1 MKGIILAG
9 GLGTRL
15 YPATYSVCKQLLP
28 VYDKPMIFYPLSVL
42 MLANIKDIL
51 IISTKKDLPNFKNL
65 LGAGSQLGI
74 KISYATQHEPRGLVD
89 AFIIGKKFIKKD
101 NVCLILG
108 DNLFYGE
115 GLPQLLRQSIEIV
128 KKNKKAI
135 IFSYKVSNPKN
146 YGVVKEKNNKIVS
159 LIEKPASS
167 NFKDAVIGLY
177 LYPNEVLNLSKKIKP
192 SKRGELEI
200 TDLNNL
206 FLKNKSLELRKLG
219 RGISW
224 FDTGSA
230 ENLYEASQLIRIIEK
245 RIGYKIGCLEEISL
259 NKKWINKKKFQQN
272 IKKYKKSEYGKYLM
286 ELIK

>member
-42 MLANIKDIL
+42 MLANIRDIL
-51 IISTKKDLPNFKNL
+51 IITTKKDLPNFKNL
-65 LGAGSQLGI
+65 LGEGNHLGI
-74 KISYATQHEPRGLVD
+74 KISYAVQHEPRGLVD

-146 YGVVKEKNNKIVS
+146 YGVVKEKNNKIVT
-159 LIEKPASS
+159 LVEKPTRS

-272 IKKYKKSEYGKYLM
+272 IKKYKKSQYGKYLM

>member
-9 GLGTRL
+9 GSGTRL
-15 YPATYSVCKQLLP
+15 YPATLSVCKQLLP

-51 IISTKKDLPNFKNL
+51 IISTKEDLPKFKNL
-65 LGAGSQLGI
+65 LGNGNHLGI
-74 KISYATQHEPRGLVD
+74 KISYTVQDKPRGLVD
-89 AFIIGKKFIKKD
+89 AFLVGKKFIKKD

-115 GLPQLLRQSIEIV
+115 GLPQLLNESIEYV
-128 KKNKKAI
+128 KKNSKAV

-146 YGVVKEKNNKIVS
+146 YGVVKEKKNKIIS
-159 LIEKPASS
+159 LVEKPT
-167 NFKDAVIGLY
+167 NPNYKDAIVGMY
-177 LYPNEVLNLSKKIKP
+177 LYPNKVLNLSKKIKP

-206 FLKNKSLELRKLG
+206 FLKNKSLELRKFW
-219 RGISW
+219 RGIAW

-230 ENLYEASQLIRIIEK
+230 ENLYEASQLIRIMEK
-245 RIGYKIGCLEEISL
+245 RVGYKIGCLEEISL
-259 NKKWINKKKFQQN
+259 NKKWIGTKQYKKN
-272 IKKYKKSEYGKYLM
+272 IKKYKKSEYGKYLTAI
-286 ELIK
+286 IK

>member
-42 MLANIKDIL
+42 MLANIRDIL

-65 LGAGSQLGI
+65 LGDGNHLGI
-74 KISYATQHEPRGLVD
+74 KISYAIQHEPRGLVD

-146 YGVVKEKNNKIVS
+146 YGVVKEKNNKIVT
-159 LIEKPASS
+159 LVEKPTHS

-272 IKKYKKSEYGKYLM
+272 IKKYKKSQYGKYLI

>member
-42 MLANIKDIL
+42 MLANIRDIL

-65 LGAGSQLGI
+65 LGDGNHLGI
-74 KISYATQHEPRGLVD
+74 KISYAIQHEPRGLVD

-146 YGVVKEKNNKIVS
+146 YGVVKEKNNKIVT
-159 LIEKPASS
+159 LVEKPTHS

-272 IKKYKKSEYGKYLM
+272 IKKYKKSQYGKYLM